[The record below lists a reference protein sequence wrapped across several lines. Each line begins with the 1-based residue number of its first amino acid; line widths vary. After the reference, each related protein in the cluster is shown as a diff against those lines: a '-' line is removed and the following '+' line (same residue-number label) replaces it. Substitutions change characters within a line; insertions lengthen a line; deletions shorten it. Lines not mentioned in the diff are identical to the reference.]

1 MVVKWC
7 AKKHKVC
14 MQLLYVCAD
23 CVCIRLCER
32 VEGGLLAA
40 MSCHLFKFAHSP
52 QPVLKCKASHRL
64 NNKHVEMLCPSRQ
77 LDYYEL
83 WESNV
88 NNKGMAHLP
97 KGQTV
102 SHQRHIRGQVEHN
115 PF

>member
-1 MVVKWC
+1 MCKSVHAATCVQ
-7 AKKHKVC
+7 
-14 MQLLYVCAD
+14 M
-23 CVCIRLCER
+23 CVCVYE
-32 VEGGLLAA
+32 GLLQCLVSHL
-40 MSCHLFKFAHSP
+40 SCAHSY
-52 QPVLKCKASHRL
+52 QPVLKCKAWHRL
-64 NNKHVEMLCPSRQ
+64 NNKHAEMLCPSRQ

-88 NNKGMAHLP
+88 NDKGMAHLP